1 MDEVKLLYDQV
12 ETTFKGK
19 SWHGP
24 NMIQVLEGVSVD
36 KAKLRPLIERHS
48 IWELVNHMNY
58 WMLVALNELNDRA
71 VPRPEGVEDWPSI
84 GVTAEE
90 WRASVADLERTVNA
104 ILNALMS
111 FSIAK
116 LEETV
121 PGKGYNYRSLL
132 HGVLHHNLYHMG
144 QIAVL
149 R

>member
-1 MDEVKLLYDQV
+1 
-12 ETTFKGK
+12 
-19 SWHGP
+19 
-24 NMIQVLEGVSVD
+24 
-36 KAKLRPLIERHS
+36 
-48 IWELVNHMNY
+48 
-58 WMLVALNELNDRA
+58 MLVALNELNGRV

-90 WRASVADLERTVNA
+90 WRASIADLERTVNA
-104 ILNALMS
+104 ILNTLIS
-111 FSIAK
+111 FSTAK

-132 HGVLHHNLYHMG
+132 QGVLHYNLYYMG